1 MTDPTPGETPIAQ
14 PTAADATATAPEAR
28 AAASAGAPRASIG
41 RASMMLAGGTL
52 VSRALGFINLGLLS
66 AVIGTVGIGANA
78 FTVANGLPNQI
89 YLLIA
94 GGLLSAVLVPQI
106 VKSALHDDGGQGY
119 VNRLVTLGLT
129 GFLGVTI
136 LATVGAPVLV
146 RVFANANGQL
156 AGAGLE
162 LATVFAYLCLPQIFF
177 YAMYSLLG
185 EVLNARGV
193 FGPFAWAPI
202 VNNVIAIAGLIV
214 FAVLYGIDPAHRDP
228 ATWDAQ
234 KILVL
239 GGTTTLGVALQ
250 ALTLCLFWRR
260 TGLRFRPDFRW
271 RGMGL
276 GATGKIVGWT
286 FGMLL
291 ISQGSGIVQNQIATL
306 ADSDDASVAAIRVA
320 WTIFVLPHSLIAL
333 SIATPYFTRM
343 SAHSRDGDLV
353 SLRSDLSGALR
364 SVGLLIA
371 GAAVVFATAAV
382 PLINVFSHTAPHALP
397 QTSLVLLAYLAGL
410 VPFSALFLVQRAFFA
425 LSDTRTPFFIQ
436 LLQAAVFT
444 VGALFLIGGPSDRLA
459 VGIALWTSIS
469 IVVQLIVSIV
479 VLRRRLGG
487 FDGRRLARRYGV
499 FLLCTIPAGAVGL
512 LMLWV
517 LGGWGVVDGSD
528 WGFAVAGRVES
539 ILAAAAIAAAA
550 GIVYVAAV
558 IIARVPEVHELRAP
572 LGRLLR
578 RG

>member
-1 MTDPTPGETPIAQ
+1 MADPIPGETPTA
-14 PTAADATATAPEAR
+14 PAPSAAAPDAATAAPR
-28 AAASAGAPRASIG
+28 PASPGIG
-41 RASMMLAGGTL
+41 RASVMLAGGTL
-52 VSRALGFINLGLLS
+52 VSRGLGFVNLGLLS
-66 AVIGTVGIGANA
+66 AVIGYVGVGANA

-106 VKSALHDDGGQGY
+106 VKSALHDDGGQGF

-129 GFLGVTI
+129 VFAGVTV
-136 LATVGAPVLV
+136 LATLCAPLLVLA
-146 RVFANANGQL
+146 FANGNGQL
-156 AGAGLE
+156 KGAGIE

-202 VNNVIAIAGLIV
+202 VNNVVAITGLIV
-214 FAVLYGIDPAHRDP
+214 FAVLYGVDPAHRDP
-228 ATWDAQ
+228 ASWDAQ

-239 GGTTTLGVALQ
+239 GGTTTLGVAAQ
-250 ALTLCLFWRR
+250 AVTLCLFWRR
-260 TGLRFRPDFRW
+260 TGLKFRPDFRW
-271 RGMGL
+271 KGMGL

-306 ADSDDASVAAIRVA
+306 ADPDDASVAAIRVA

-343 SAHSRDGDLV
+343 SAHARDGDLA

-371 GAAVVFATAAV
+371 GSAVVFATAAI
-382 PLINVFSHTAPHALP
+382 PLINVFGHTAPHALP

-436 LLQAAVFT
+436 LLQALVFT
-444 VGALFLIGGPSDRLA
+444 VGALTLIGTPSDRLA
-459 VGIALWTSIS
+459 IGIALWTSAS
-469 IVVQLIVSIV
+469 IIVQLIVSII

-487 FDGRRLARRYGV
+487 FDGRRLARRYGA
-499 FLLCTIPAGAVGL
+499 FLICTIPAAAAGLAV
-512 LMLWV
+512 LWL
-517 LGGWGVVDGSD
+517 LGGWGVVDGSGG
-528 WGFAVAGRVES
+528 GFAVADRGPS
-539 ILAAAAIAAAA
+539 ILSAAAIAAAA
-550 GIVYVAAV
+550 GIVYFAAV
-558 IIARVPEVHELRAP
+558 LIARVPEVRELAGP
-572 LGRLLR
+572 LNRLLR